1 MNSLLCLFIVFIIKH
16 CLSASITKDKDVIID
31 DEHILEEY
39 DEVEIVEETAEPEQ
53 RAATGR
59 VITGKDCEY
68 IKLCSITAN
77 SGCTN
82 GEDEDNDQN
91 TKEEDDDFREQV
103 CDKARRRGEKA
114 VSDSE
119 WWGNLGVCQEGEE
132 VHQLLFLH
140 RDYW

>member
-1 MNSLLCLFIVFIIKH
+1 MLVCNNNRGI
-16 CLSASITKDKDVIID
+16 DKNISID
-31 DEHILEEY
+31 DEHTLQEY
-39 DEVEIVEETAEPEQ
+39 DEVEIVENTVEHEQ

-82 GEDEDNDQN
+82 GEDEDTENIN
-91 TKEEDDDFREQV
+91 EEDDDFREQV
-103 CDKARRRGEKA
+103 CDKASGRGEKA

-119 WWGNLGVCQEGEE
+119 WRGNLGVCQKGEE